1 MEYSEE
7 LGIKI
12 YSEQELSYMIS
23 GMEDCA
29 NEIHKE
35 ILNENSAMA
44 LDSIK
49 RHYGHITAMMTISQ
63 LAEVDYD
70 FTNIQSAIEE
80 AEVYADGDLTLP

>member
-1 MEYSEE
+1 MEFSDE

-12 YSEQELSYMIS
+12 YNEQEISSVIS

-35 ILNENSAMA
+35 VLHENSTIA
-44 LDSIK
+44 LEAIK
-49 RHYGHITAMMTISQ
+49 RHYGHIIAMMSISQ
-63 LAEVDYD
+63 VAEFNYD

-80 AEVYADGDLTLP
+80 AEIYANGNLTLP